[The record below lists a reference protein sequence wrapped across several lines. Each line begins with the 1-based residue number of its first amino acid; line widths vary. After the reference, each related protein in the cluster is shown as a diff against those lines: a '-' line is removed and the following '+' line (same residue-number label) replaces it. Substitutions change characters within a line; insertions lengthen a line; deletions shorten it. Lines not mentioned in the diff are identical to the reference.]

1 MLEQAE
7 NYQSSSS
14 NIINDTNSECLNEYL
29 NNGNPLSSV
38 NKDASKYLLNKVK
51 RVKSVIS
58 KCKVLEKNRSLS
70 TRVSITGNS
79 SNDGKSKLD

>member
-1 MLEQAE
+1 M
-7 NYQSSSS
+7 NR
-14 NIINDTNSECLNEYL
+14 DT
-29 NNGNPLSSV
+29 
-38 NKDASKYLLNKVK
+38 SKYLLNIVK

-70 TRVSITGNS
+70 TRVSIRGNS